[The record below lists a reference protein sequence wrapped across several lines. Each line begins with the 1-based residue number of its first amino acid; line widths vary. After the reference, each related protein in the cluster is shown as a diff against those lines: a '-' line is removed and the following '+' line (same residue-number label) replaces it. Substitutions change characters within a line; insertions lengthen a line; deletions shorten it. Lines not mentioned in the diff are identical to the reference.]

1 VAHIERRVR
10 NGKTTYRARYRDPA
24 GCEHAKVFARK
35 ADAQRFLTEMENS
48 KLKGTWTDPALG
60 RVLFRDWLGEWW
72 ATTTNLRPT
81 TRERDES
88 LLRRYALPRFGDMA
102 LVAISQRDVRAWV
115 AELSAG
121 PLAPATVQK
130 AYQLLGKVMGAAVDA
145 GMVMQTPCRRVPL
158 PKVEREEM
166 RFLTPA
172 EIARLADLIDRRY
185 RALVL
190 VAAYGGLRIGE
201 LAGLRRGRIDLL
213 RGTVEVAEIVTE
225 VGGVLRFGPPKTR
238 AGRRTVGLPRAVVDE
253 LAAHLGRAEPEA
265 LVFAAP
271 QGGPLRVHGFRAR
284 VWRPATRTAGLAG
297 LRIHDLRHTAVALWI
312 AAGANPKEVAT
323 RAGHTSV
330 SFTLDR
336 YGHLYPEADTALRDR
351 LDALYVTGEQAEP
364 ATVIELP
371 RDRSRPQRGPAIG

>member
-1 VAHIERRVR
+1 MAHIERRVR

-24 GCEHAKVFARK
+24 GREHAKVFARK
-35 ADAQRFLTEMENS
+35 ADAQRFLTEMENH

-81 TRERDES
+81 TRERNET
-88 LLRRYALPRFGDMA
+88 LLRRYALPRFGDVA

-115 AELSAG
+115 ADLSG
-121 PLAPATVQK
+121 RGLAPATVQK

-172 EIARLADLIDRRY
+172 EIARLADAIDQRY

-201 LAGLRRGRIDLL
+201 LAGLRRRRVDLL
-213 RGTVEVAEIVTE
+213 RGTVEVAEIVTDAE
-225 VGGVLRFGPPKTR
+225 GVLRFGPPKTR

-253 LAAHLGRAEPEA
+253 LAAHLVRAESEA
-265 LVFAAP
+265 FVFAAP
-271 QGGPLRVHGFRAR
+271 EGGPLRVHGFRAR
-284 VWRPATRTAGLAG
+284 VWRPATRRAELDG

-312 AAGANPKEVAT
+312 AVGANPKEVAA

-351 LDALYVTGEQAEP
+351 LDSLYVIGEQAGP
-364 ATVIELP
+364 GMVIELP
-371 RDRSRPQRGPAIG
+371 RDRSRPQRGPATG